1 MLRRIILSLCL
12 LALVA
17 PVVAAPAKRKAAKAA
32 EPESALSPALAKP
45 VSAALESLDALDE
58 AAKHGGGKRPAAA
71 IRKVDAVK
79 ADLKGALSAVREAK
93 ADDDE
98 SAAKDAAIVA
108 VAAALRSADMV
119 SQGLQEGDDDQVE
132 AGLKL
137 GGMARSDLEGLDEG
151 GAEAAEGGGGGGDE
165 YKIGPSMGGNVS
177 LAGQTGGANMS
188 ADLSL
193 SLPIS
198 QAMDLGIGGSLTGSS
213 SDNGGSGVSSSTSAN
228 LGYGFNAF
236 ARYHFLELFARAPWI
251 VPFVGLK
258 MGINSSD
265 NFSTSGYNV
274 SETQSNS
281 TTFGEQF
288 GMLFFVNTKSAI
300 TTQLE
305 NSSVSSS
312 SNGTSSPGSSSLSF
326 SMGVRQMF

>member
-1 MLRRIILSLCL
+1 
-12 LALVA
+12 
-17 PVVAAPAKRKAAKAA
+17 
-32 EPESALSPALAKP
+32 
-45 VSAALESLDALDE
+45 
-58 AAKHGGGKRPAAA
+58 
-71 IRKVDAVK
+71 
-79 ADLKGALSAVREAK
+79 
-93 ADDDE
+93 
-98 SAAKDAAIVA
+98 
-108 VAAALRSADMV
+108 MV
-119 SQGLQEGDDDQVE
+119 SQGLQEGDEDQID

-151 GAEAAEGGGGGGDE
+151 GAEAAEGGGGGGGGNE
-165 YKIGPSMGGNVS
+165 YKIGPAMGGNVS

-198 QAMDLGIGGSLTGSS
+198 QAMDLGIGGSLTGNSS
-213 SDNGGSGVSSSTSAN
+213 ESGGTGASSSTSSS

-236 ARYHFLELFARAPWI
+236 ARYHFLELFAKASWI
-251 VPFVGLK
+251 VPYVGVK
-258 MGINSSD
+258 VGINSND
-265 NFSTSGYNV
+265 NFSSSGYNV
-274 SETQSNS
+274 SETQSDS

-312 SNGTSSPGSSSLSF
+312 SNGASSPGTSSLSF